1 MSTQSHKN
9 IRGLAVFTP
18 RILREL
24 HKRFTAGEPIERI
37 AQRLKMSSATARHHL
52 GILHKHQKQSPSML
66 RCLADQK
73 WDGKGANIEAKRA
86 AAHEAAKQRR
96 HAQGKMAWGE
106 TKAELSAMRP
116 GETRIVT
123 GFVRANNMRETA
135 KRLGL
140 KICAKMVES
149 RAKKS
154 PDGQKIP
161 RDEWIKM
168 RSQTRYIVT
177 ILRQDTPAQQKAA

>member
-1 MSTQSHKN
+1 MSTQTTKN

-18 RILREL
+18 RILLEL

-37 AQRLKMSSATARHHL
+37 AESLKMASATARHHL
-52 GILHKHQKQSPSML
+52 GLLHKQRKPSQSMRRS
-66 RCLADQK
+66 LADQA

-86 AAHEAAKQRR
+86 AAYEAAKQRR
-96 HAQGKMAWGE
+96 HAEGKKAWGE

-116 GETRIVT
+116 GETRLVT

-140 KICAKMVES
+140 KLRAKMIGQ

-154 PDGQKIP
+154 PEGQKIT
-161 RDEWIKM
+161 RAEWIKM
-168 RSQTRYIVT
+168 RSQTQYKVT
-177 ILRQDTPAQQKAA
+177 VLGAYAPAQKEAA